1 MYPPPVFYPPPQPQ
15 RGSFARAIFTT
26 LATTILGVSLAL
38 NVYLLLASGI
48 GGGVDAITRTTMR
61 SGDATQK
68 IAVIPLNGIIL
79 DDAVA
84 RFERFLKTASED
96 RSVKAVV
103 LLIDSPGGGVTA
115 SDMIHER
122 LRKFRE
128 SKSVPVVV
136 SMGALATSGGYYVAC
151 GADHIVA
158 QRTTI
163 TGNIGVL
170 LQRFNASGML
180 ERIGVEDTTITS
192 SGAPFKDAGSPFRNE
207 TPEEKAYL
215 QSLIDGAFDTFK
227 KVVIEGRH
235 GKLTKPL
242 AEIANGKAFSGEEAL
257 RLGLVDE
264 IGYLDD
270 AIAWAMARAGLNN
283 PMVER
288 YDRAPTLGEQLFGVT
303 GSRASPGAVSINVDV
318 DVLRGLAAPK
328 LMYLWIGR

>member
-1 MYPPPVFYPPPQPQ
+1 MYPPPMFYPPPPPP

-48 GGGVDAITRTTMR
+48 GRGADSITRTTLR
-61 SGDATQK
+61 TGDATQK

-84 RFERFLKTASED
+84 RFDRFLKAASED
-96 RSVKAVV
+96 ASVKAVV

-115 SDMIHER
+115 SDMIHAR
-122 LRKFRE
+122 LREFRS
-128 SKSVPVVV
+128 SKSIPVVV

-170 LQRFNASGML
+170 LQRFNASGMM
-180 ERIGVEDTTITS
+180 EKIGVQDSTITS

-215 QSLIDGAFDTFK
+215 QGLIDSAFVTFK
-227 KVVIEGRH
+227 QVVSEGRA
-235 GKLTKPL
+235 GKLTRPL
-242 AEIANGKAFSGEEAL
+242 HEIANGKAYSGEEAL
-257 RLGLVDE
+257 RLGLIDE
-264 IGYLDD
+264 IGYLDE
-270 AIAWAMARAGLNN
+270 AIAQAIARGGLNN

-288 YDRAPTLGEQLFGVT
+288 YDPSPTLGEQLFGVS
-303 GSRASPGAVSINVDV
+303 GDRAFPGTVSLTIDV
-318 DVLRGLAAPK
+318 DALRGLAAPP
-328 LMYLWIGR
+328 LMYLWTGH